1 MITDV
6 ELPRLAPGPAGA
18 RHELPD
24 LATFELSS
32 PRETLRS
39 RTRTWIR
46 VHRLSLLL
54 LVGLVMVVGIVHGWG
69 MASSPGPSDD
79 EGTYMAQAWA
89 VQRTGQ
95 LAHYTYWYDHP
106 PLGWLVIAGWTWVT
120 GAFERSAG
128 AVAAGRELML
138 LVQLASCALLYAL
151 GRRIGLH
158 RLAAAVAVLLFALSP
173 LGLSYHR
180 MVLLDNLA
188 MAWALAALVL
198 VSSPNSKLWAFAG
211 GGACFAAAL
220 MTKETTLLLLPAV
233 VVQLWS
239 RCDRRTRRFC
249 LTAFASS
256 LVLTAV
262 AYPLAALLKGELLP
276 GGDHVSL
283 LEALRFQLF
292 TRPSSGSIFDATQ
305 PAHRTVSGWLDLD
318 PWLLGAGLV
327 ALLPSLWIP
336 KLRPMTLALAIPA
349 LMVMRDGYLPGP
361 LVIGLLPFAALLV
374 AGLGDALWFRAPRT
388 SPQGHPALEARRR
401 AVLSLP
407 QAPEAHHPPPRSAR
421 SLAGLTVRR
430 ATVLVALV
438 LAGIFVAPQWARG
451 DRSLMTT
458 APGAPVDQATG
469 WIDRN
474 VSHDSRLLV
483 DDTMWVDL
491 VERGFNRDLG
501 VVWFYKLDFSAN
513 LDPSVAERLPDGWRH
528 FDYVVSTPVMQAGLT
543 DLPRGLDEVRQALA
557 NSETVAV
564 FGGGRERVE
573 VRRVVKP
580 GPAKPTATPDG
591 AGTSPS

>member
-1 MITDV
+1 VITDV
-6 ELPRLAPGPAGA
+6 ELPRPGTRPDGV

-24 LATFELSS
+24 LATVEASS
-32 PRETLRS
+32 PPRPALRS
-39 RTRTWIR
+39 RVRAWTWS
-46 VHRLSLLL
+46 HRLSLLL
-54 LVGLVMVVGIVHGWG
+54 LVGLLVVVGVVHAWG

-106 PLGWLVIAGWTWVT
+106 PLGWLTIAGWTWLT
-120 GAFERSAG
+120 GAFDRSVG

-138 LVQLASCALLYAL
+138 LVQLAGCALLYLL

-158 RLAAAVAVLLFALSP
+158 RVAAAAAVLLFALSP

-188 MAWALAALVL
+188 IPWVLAALVL
-198 VSSPNSKLWAFAG
+198 VSSPTSKLWAYAG

-220 MTKETTLLLLPAV
+220 MTKETSLLILPAV

-256 LVLTAV
+256 LVLTAA

-283 LEALRFQLF
+283 VEAIRFQLF
-292 TRPSSGSIFDATQ
+292 TRPSSGSVFDATQ
-305 PAHRTVSGWLDLD
+305 PAYRTVSGWLDLD

-327 ALLPSLWIP
+327 ALLPSMWFRN
-336 KLRPMTLALAIPA
+336 LRPMALALGIPA
-349 LMVMRDGYLPGP
+349 FMVMRDGYLPGP

-374 AGLGDALWFRAPRT
+374 AGLGNALWLRPPRT
-388 SPQGHPALEARRR
+388 PRGHPALEARRR
-401 AVLSLP
+401 AALSLP
-407 QAPEAHHPPPRSAR
+407 STPTAHLPPLRR
-421 SLAGLTVRR
+421 HLVGLTVRR
-430 ATVLVALV
+430 GAVLVAV
-438 LAGIFVAPQWARG
+438 ALAGVFLAPQWAQG
-451 DRSLMTT
+451 DRGLMAA
-458 APGAPVDQATG
+458 APGAPVDQATR

-491 VERGFNRDLG
+491 VERGFSRDLG

-513 LDPSVAERLPDGWRH
+513 LDPSVAERLPDGWLH
-528 FDYVVSTPVMQAGLT
+528 FDYVVSTPVMQAGLA
-543 DLPRGLDEVRQALA
+543 DLPRGLGEVRKALD
-557 NSETVAV
+557 NSETVAT
-564 FGGGRERVE
+564 FGSGMNRVE

-580 GPAKPTATPDG
+580 GLVAAAEMPDG
-591 AGTSPS
+591 AGASRP